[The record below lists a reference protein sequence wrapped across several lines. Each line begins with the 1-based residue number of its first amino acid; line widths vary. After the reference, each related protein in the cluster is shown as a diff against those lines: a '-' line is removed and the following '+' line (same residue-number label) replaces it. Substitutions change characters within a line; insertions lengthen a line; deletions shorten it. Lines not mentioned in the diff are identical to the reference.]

1 MNVKSKIE
9 APPEIAKLFLLSI
22 RELMHA
28 IAKEENLGTVTES
41 LKWGEPSFQTKKGS
55 PVRMDWKPKSPA
67 TISVYFNCKTRLI
80 ETFKEVYPDAFEYVG
95 NREIKIPLSEPL
107 PEAELKACLSMA
119 LRYHSIKHLPLLG
132 C

>member
-9 APPEIAKLFLLSI
+9 APPETANLFLLSI
-22 RELMHA
+22 CELMHA

-41 LKWGEPSFQTKKGS
+41 LKWGEPSFQAKKGS

-67 TISVYFNCKTRLI
+67 TISVYFNSKTRLI

-95 NREIKIPLSEPL
+95 NREIVIPLSEPL
-107 PEAELKACLSMA
+107 PMLELKACLSMA

-132 C
+132 L